1 MVADVDGGGDA
12 SAAADM
18 LGLYAQLHG
27 LLDRIAAASPHVLS
41 DTDLV
46 TVTEEH
52 ERATRRME
60 SVSQPALIEVEN
72 RGVYRK
78 LGFQNISGFLSRR
91 LRITDTFRRKRRLQA
106 LGQFTTPSG
115 TRLSPSAPTLADGVA
130 DGVLGPD
137 HVHAVLDVLGKI
149 PVALPAEVHTA
160 AEQTLGQL
168 AREHTPAELGVLGQ
182 QLLARVDPDG
192 ELTEPADRAR
202 QRQLWL
208 GRQDAQQMSVI
219 KGRLDPATRAMFD
232 VVLASWAAKGVNN
245 PDDEHSPHGSVHD
258 ADPDVVEA
266 AAQRDTR
273 TTAQRQHDAFRA
285 LLHAA
290 LDGGLLGK
298 SHRGLPPQLIVSI
311 TSQELR
317 EQAGLGRTATG
328 TTLPIGA
335 VVEVAAR
342 AQQYLAVYADHSSEI
357 LYFGQARR
365 FASRGQRLAL
375 ADSYGG
381 CSHPDCSA
389 PMVHVEIHHAARDY
403 ARGGNTDIHDL
414 APACGVHN
422 RMVGPDTGQYTTEL
436 IRSGPDAG
444 RFGWRLN
451 TEPGQPQNPLRVN
464 RFFRID
470 REFRTAVEHIRD
482 AAGIPADPPSPPVSR
497 CEARLDAGVQR
508 VVHREANSQHGHRRT
523 GPHDH
528 PPPSLGPPGLGPPDR
543 HRPQAPRGDIN
554 HFLVHPDA
562 A

>member
-1 MVADVDGGGDA
+1 M
-12 SAAADM
+12 
-18 LGLYAQLHG
+18 
-27 LLDRIAAASPHVLS
+27 
-41 DTDLV
+41 
-46 TVTEEH
+46 
-52 ERATRRME
+52 
-60 SVSQPALIEVEN
+60 
-72 RGVYRK
+72 
-78 LGFQNISGFLSRR
+78 
-91 LRITDTFRRKRRLQA
+91 
-106 LGQFTTPSG
+106 
-115 TRLSPSAPTLADGVA
+115 
-130 DGVLGPD
+130 
-137 HVHAVLDVLGKI
+137 
-149 PVALPAEVHTA
+149 
-160 AEQTLGQL
+160 
-168 AREHTPAELGVLGQ
+168 
-182 QLLARVDPDG
+182 
-192 ELTEPADRAR
+192 
-202 QRQLWL
+202 
-208 GRQDAQQMSVI
+208 
-219 KGRLDPATRAMFD
+219 
-232 VVLASWAAKGVNN
+232 
-245 PDDEHSPHGSVHD
+245 
-258 ADPDVVEA
+258 EA

-317 EQAGLGRTATG
+317 EQAGLGRTASG
-328 TTLPIGA
+328 TTLPIGD

-342 AQQYLAVYADHSSEI
+342 AQLYLAVYADHSSEI

-422 RMVGPDTGQYTTEL
+422 RMVGPDAGQYTTEL

-464 RFFRID
+464 KFFRID
-470 REFRTAVEHIRD
+470 RTFRAAVEHIRD
-482 AAGIPADPPSPPVSR
+482 AAGVPADPPPPPVSR

-508 VVHREANSQHGHRRT
+508 VVHREANSRHGHRRT

-528 PPPSLGPPGLGPPDR
+528 PPPGPNPPGLGPPDR

-554 HFLVHPDA
+554 YFLARPDA

>member
-1 MVADVDGGGDA
+1 
-12 SAAADM
+12 
-18 LGLYAQLHG
+18 
-27 LLDRIAAASPHVLS
+27 
-41 DTDLV
+41 
-46 TVTEEH
+46 
-52 ERATRRME
+52 
-60 SVSQPALIEVEN
+60 
-72 RGVYRK
+72 
-78 LGFQNISGFLSRR
+78 
-91 LRITDTFRRKRRLQA
+91 
-106 LGQFTTPSG
+106 
-115 TRLSPSAPTLADGVA
+115 
-130 DGVLGPD
+130 
-137 HVHAVLDVLGKI
+137 LGKI

-160 AEQTLGQL
+160 AEQTLGQQ

-258 ADPDVVEA
+258 AAPDVVEA

-328 TTLPIGA
+328 TTLPIGD

-436 IRSGPDAG
+436 IAVAPTPDASAGDSTPNPDSHRIRCGSTDSFGSIG
-444 RFGWRLN
+444 RFGPRSN
-451 TEPGQPQNPLRVN
+451 TSETRPAYRPTRPHHRYRGAKPASIPGYS
-464 RFFRID
+464 
-470 REFRTAVEHIRD
+470 ESCTAKPTANTATDGQIHTITHH
-482 AAGIPADPPSPPVSR
+482 PVS
-497 CEARLDAGVQR
+497 A
-508 VVHREANSQHGHRRT
+508 
-523 GPHDH
+523 H
-528 PPPSLGPPGLGPPDR
+528 PGW
-543 HRPQAPRGDIN
+543 
-554 HFLVHPDA
+554 VHPGW
-562 A
+562 